1 VLADLRLTP
10 QVISEVE
17 AEVKYEGYIRRQA
30 REVENMQRMQRK
42 PIPREFDF
50 HGITALS
57 AEARDRLSARQPLT
71 LGEAARVP
79 GVRPA
84 DVNVLL
90 AVLARV

>member
-1 VLADLRLTP
+1 
-10 QVISEVE
+10 
-17 AEVKYEGYIRRQA
+17 
-30 REVENMQRMQRK
+30 MQRMQQK

-50 HGITALS
+50 RRVTALS
-57 AEARDRLSARQPLT
+57 AEARDCLSVRQPLT
-71 LGEAARVP
+71 VGEAARVP